1 MQKQTKSLRLM
12 GTNIHLMVVHP
23 EATLILDRLE
33 EMLYMYNQRFSAN
46 DDRSELSQ
54 VNQQAGLGP
63 VKVHPELF
71 ELIEMGLYHSTQP
84 HSSLNIA
91 IGPLIKL
98 WHVGFKDAKK
108 PLQQEIDQVLSLID
122 PSLIELNETT
132 QTVYLTRKG
141 MEIDLGA
148 LAKGYI
154 ADRLADYMKMQG
166 VASGLV
172 NLGGNII
179 TIGPALNRPDY
190 YWRIG
195 VQTPNAKRGESTMT
209 VKLFNESIVTSGI
222 YERVLKIGNETFHH
236 IFDSQTGYPMDTDI
250 ASLSI
255 IAHQSV
261 ACEVWTTRLFGLSAE
276 LAMQQIESIPNIE
289 GIIITKDGRTLI
301 SRNVQVVN

>member
-1 MQKQTKSLRLM
+1 MQKQTKALRLM

-23 EATLILDRLE
+23 EATLILDHLE
-33 EMLYMYNQRFSAN
+33 DMLYMYNQRFSAN

-54 VNQQAGLGP
+54 VNQQAGIRP

-71 ELIEMGLYHSTQP
+71 ELIDMGRYHSTQP

-98 WHVGFKDAKK
+98 WRVGFKDARK
-108 PLQQEIDQVLSLID
+108 PLQEEIDQALSLIN
-122 PSLIELNETT
+122 PSLIELNERE
-132 QTVYLTRKG
+132 QTVYLARKG

-154 ADRLADYMKMQG
+154 ADRLADYMKEQG
-166 VASGLV
+166 VASGLI
-172 NLGGNII
+172 NLGGNIV
-179 TIGPALNRPDY
+179 TVGPALNRPDY

-195 VQTPNAKRGESTMT
+195 VQTPDAKRGESTVT

-222 YERVLKIGNETFHH
+222 YERVLKIGSETFHH
-236 IFDSQTGYPMDTDI
+236 IFDSKTGYPMDTDI

-255 IAHQSV
+255 IARQSV
-261 ACEVWTTRLFGLSAE
+261 ECEVWTTRLFGLSAE
-276 LAMQQIESIPNIE
+276 LALEQIESLSNIE
-289 GIIITKDGRTLI
+289 GIIITKDGRTLM
-301 SRNVQVVN
+301 SRHVQVVN